1 MIWYIK
7 EDVQQIEEQ
16 QQYVWQILHS
26 EFYLPLSSRTEISS
40 KLHPKM
46 KKKNNRTVSVSNQT
60 QTIIKH
66 FNFDLGYK
74 TN

>member
-26 EFYLPLSSRTEISS
+26 EFYLP
-40 KLHPKM
+40 
-46 KKKNNRTVSVSNQT
+46 
-60 QTIIKH
+60 
-66 FNFDLGYK
+66 
-74 TN
+74 

>member
-40 KLHPKM
+40 KLHPQR
-46 KKKNNRTVSVSNQT
+46 KKKQKRRTT
-60 QTIIKH
+60 ELFLFRIK
-66 FNFDLGYK
+66 LRQ
-74 TN
+74 